1 MNAIFLDQAQTGE
14 LINSIKRRAASVQKD
29 IHQAA
34 YSTLDHIRCYGD
46 YTLALAL
53 LNALP
58 NGQRVKALALWY
70 KHFSGGKFSPR
81 QDKKQGNIWV
91 GSLAKDRQDSDFNI
105 DEAVA
110 TSFADFS
117 AEKDPQQVT
126 VATLV
131 KYLEKLAGSEATL
144 PNGEPKVQPEAM
156 ALAQKLLSAAA

>member
-1 MNAIFLDQAQTGE
+1 MNTILNQAETGK
-14 LINSIKRRAASVQKD
+14 LIKSIKSRAASVQRD

-34 YSTLDHIRCYGD
+34 YSTLDHMREHGD
-46 YTLALAL
+46 FTLAVAL

-91 GSLAKDRQDSDFNI
+91 GSLAKDRQGSDFNVS
-105 DEAVA
+105 EAIEV
-110 TSFADFS
+110 SFADFS

-126 VATLV
+126 VDTLR
-131 KYLEKLAGSEATL
+131 KYLEKLADNDDVL
-144 PNGEPKVQPEAM
+144 PNGKPKVQPEAI
-156 ALAQKLLSAAA
+156 ALAKKLLSAAA